1 MNKIFIFI
9 FLTQNDAYF
18 FSFQIVFDRNALNKQ
33 KYSEITVFMQTFNF
47 IFFDNFMFS
56 AQFVINVQK
65 IENIFFNEKRCF
77 LNIEKKNVFNNSV
90 NFLFV
95 KSQNTKSFFIFA
107 VATFSISSSESEL
120 FESFQN
126 MLKNSDFFSAAET
139 KNWNF
144 SSNLFVSKTTKFM
157 TDEKF
162 EQINVRSNK
171 LSFLFKFSFESEKKI
186 LIANFSIQLKTNDT
200 DVWIKNNDFK

>member
-1 MNKIFIFI
+1 M
-9 FLTQNDAYF
+9 F
-18 FSFQIVFDRNALNKQ
+18 FEYR
-33 KYSEITVFMQTFNF
+33 
-47 IFFDNFMFS
+47 
-56 AQFVINVQK
+56 
-65 IENIFFNEKRCF
+65 
-77 LNIEKKNVFNNSV
+77 KKNVFNNSV

-95 KSQNTKSFFIFA
+95 KSRNTKFFFIFV
-107 VATFSISSSESEL
+107 VATFSISLSKSEL
-120 FESFQN
+120 FENFRC

>member
-1 MNKIFIFI
+1 MLNKFFIFI

-56 AQFVINVQK
+56 AQLVINVQK
-65 IENIFFNEKRCF
+65 IENIFFSEKRCF

-95 KSQNTKSFFIFA
+95 KSRDRKFFFIFV
-107 VATFSISSSESEL
+107 VATFLISSSKSEF
-120 FESFQN
+120 FENSRC
-126 MLKNSDFFSAAET
+126 MSKSSDFFSTAKT
-139 KNWNF
+139 KNRNF

-162 EQINVRSNK
+162 EQIDVQSNK
-171 LSFLFKFSFESEKKI
+171 LSLSFEFSFEFAKKI
-186 LIANFSIQLKTNDT
+186 LIANSSIQLKINDI
-200 DVWIKNNDFK
+200 DV

>member
-1 MNKIFIFI
+1 M
-9 FLTQNDAYF
+9 L
-18 FSFQIVFDRNALNKQ
+18 
-33 KYSEITVFMQTFNF
+33 
-47 IFFDNFMFS
+47 S
-56 AQFVINVQK
+56 AQLVINVQK

-95 KSQNTKSFFIFA
+95 KSRGTKSFFIFA
-107 VATFSISSSESEL
+107 VATFLILSSKLKL
-120 FESFQN
+120 FENSRC
-126 MLKNSDFFSAAET
+126 MSKNSDFFSAVKT

-157 TDEKF
+157 TDEKL
-162 EQINVRSNK
+162 EQIDVRSNK
-171 LSFLFKFSFESEKKI
+171 LSLSFKFSFESAKKI
-186 LIANFSIQLKTNDT
+186 LIANFSIQLKTNDI

>member
-1 MNKIFIFI
+1 
-9 FLTQNDAYF
+9 
-18 FSFQIVFDRNALNKQ
+18 
-33 KYSEITVFMQTFNF
+33 MQTFNF

-65 IENIFFNEKRCF
+65 IENIFFSEKRCF
-77 LNIEKKNVFNNSV
+77 LNIEKKNVFNNFV

-95 KSQNTKSFFIFA
+95 KSRNTKFFFIFA
-107 VATFSISSSESEL
+107 IATFLISSSKSE
-120 FESFQN
+120 FF
-126 MLKNSDFFSAAET
+126 KNSRCMSKNSNFFSAAET
-139 KNWNF
+139 KDWNF

-162 EQINVRSNK
+162 KQINVRLNK
-171 LSFLFKFSFESEKKI
+171 LSLSFKFSFKFAKKI

-200 DVWIKNNDFK
+200 DV

>member
-65 IENIFFNEKRCF
+65 IKNIFFNKKRCF
-77 LNIEKKNVFNNSV
+77 LNIEKKNVFNNSA

-95 KSQNTKSFFIFA
+95 KLQNTIFFFHFCYCDVFDFIIEIRIFRKFSMHVKKFKFFFSSRNEKLKFFIEF
-107 VATFSISSSESEL
+107 IRIE
-120 FESFQN
+120 N
-126 MLKNSDFFSAAET
+126 
-139 KNWNF
+139 
-144 SSNLFVSKTTKFM
+144 
-157 TDEKF
+157 DEIYDWWK
-162 EQINVRSNK
+162 IRTNK
-171 LSFLFKFSFESEKKI
+171 YLFK
-186 LIANFSIQLKTNDT
+186 
-200 DVWIKNNDFK
+200 